1 MRLDRIVQAPVPG
14 HLHARRVAGLRLAH
28 RALLDEAGA
37 LFEIGLVEQCGNAAA
52 RQRDEVRVG
61 GVAVAVRVREAAHF
75 REHVHGVRAGDAVR
89 GRQRLH
95 VARLEHAEHLRH
107 GDAARRRRRHAA
119 HRVRAVVVADRLAQ
133 LGSIGRDV
141 GRGEEA
147 RIRRVAF
154 DFRLDVARDAAR
166 VKDLGAAGGQFA
178 QGARQ
183 FGILQHVPDG
193 PRLAVRRIEV
203 RARRR
208 VVAEVPVPGQEA
220 VQARADGEALFRQ
233 ADRRLE
239 QRLPR
244 QLAVLAVRE
253 RQHAQHA
260 RRARRPA
267 AHDALGTRHRRAVR
281 MLEQMLV
288 RLRRRRLA
296 AVERLHLLAVVIHQ
310 ERAAADARRLRLDE
324 REHQLRRDGRVDR
337 RAALLQHLV
346 ARLDGQRIRGR
357 HHVLARRPAGL
368 LAVAAGGLGGP
379 LQRRGV
385 LGERGD
391 GVLGGDQY
399 TAQKEGKRLRDEQ
412 LLGHTISPGIPEGI
426 VQEIAQALTSAACG
440 WRHPGGSS
448 RRSA

>member
-1 MRLDRIVQAPVPG
+1 M
-14 HLHARRVAGLRLAH
+14 AGLRLAH

-37 LFEIGLVEQCGNAAA
+37 LREIALVQQRGHAAA
-52 RQRDEVRVG
+52 GQRDEVRVG
-61 GVAVAVRVREAAHF
+61 GVAVAVRIRETAHF
-75 REHVHGVRAGDAVR
+75 REHVHGVRARDAVR

-119 HRVRAVVVADRLAQ
+119 HGVRAVVVADRLAQ
-133 LGSIGRDV
+133 LGPVGRDV
-141 GRGEEA
+141 GRGEQA
-147 RIRRVAF
+147 RICRVAP

-183 FGILQHVPDG
+183 FGVLQHVADG

-208 VVAEVPVPGQEA
+208 VVAEIPVPGQQG

-233 ADRRLE
+233 ADRGLE

-244 QLAVLAVRE
+244 QLAVLAVGQ

-260 RRARRPA
+260 RRARRTA
-267 AHDALGTRHRRAVR
+267 AHDAFGTRHRRAIR
-281 MLEQMLV
+281 MLEQVLIG
-288 RLRRRRLA
+288 LRRCRLA

-310 ERAAADARRLRLDE
+310 ERAAADAGRLRLDE
-324 REHQLRRDGRVDR
+324 REDQLRRDGRVDR

-357 HHVLARRPAGL
+357 HHVLACGPAGL
-368 LAVAAGGLGGP
+368 LAIAARGLGGA
-379 LQRRGV
+379 LQGRRV
-385 LGERGD
+385 LGD
-391 GVLGGDQY
+391 CNGGIEGGGQY
-399 TAQKEGKRLRDEQ
+399 AAHDEGEQ
-412 LLGHTISPGIPEGI
+412 LLDHTISPEIPEGI
-426 VQEIAQALTSAACG
+426 VPEIAQGLTSAACG
-440 WRHPGGSS
+440 WRRPGGSS